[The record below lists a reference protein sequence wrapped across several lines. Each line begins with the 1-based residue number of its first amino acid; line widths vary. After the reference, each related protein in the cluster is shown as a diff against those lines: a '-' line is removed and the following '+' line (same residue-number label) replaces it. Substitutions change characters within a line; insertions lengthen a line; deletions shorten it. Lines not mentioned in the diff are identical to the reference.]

1 MKRLVIEI
9 PVQETTAQAELELA
23 EVLLKALPPAAGTPL
38 VVFGSQA
45 TTDHARAQDAPFV
58 VYSLEE
64 CFAEEDGEDEELKG
78 PLILMGAS
86 AQQSAAC
93 QRLIDKLW
101 SGRLVLL
108 ANAGVYRALLCS
120 CFAGCKDRAPCPVAS
135 ASRIS
140 VFPCY

>member
-108 ANAGVYRALLCS
+108 ANAGVCTEHCPAVALLDVRTVHVVIMLTI
-120 CFAGCKDRAPCPVAS
+120 AVL
-135 ASRIS
+135 
-140 VFPCY
+140 